1 MPSKKRVQ
9 RNKEQWLVE
18 FVRKHGHVYGA
29 ELGVQKGINL
39 KYLINAIP
47 HLHMIGVDIWADKSV
62 RWDGTKS
69 EDLVHQ
75 AENVNS
81 EFYKD
86 LVNFAND
93 NHPRVVLYRH
103 FTNYAH
109 KFVEDNSLDFIF
121 IDAGH
126 EYEDVLEDIHYWY
139 PKLKPGGHIMGH
151 DINQPQ
157 VRKAVNEKLGEGTW
171 LLAKK
176 QKIWYKQK

>member
-18 FVRKHGHVYGA
+18 FILKHGYVYGA

-75 AENVNS
+75 AENVNT
-81 EFYKD
+81 EF
-86 LVNFAND
+86 
-93 NHPRVVLYRH
+93 
-103 FTNYAH
+103 
-109 KFVEDNSLDFIF
+109 
-121 IDAGH
+121 
-126 EYEDVLEDIHYWY
+126 
-139 PKLKPGGHIMGH
+139 
-151 DINQPQ
+151 
-157 VRKAVNEKLGEGTW
+157 
-171 LLAKK
+171 
-176 QKIWYKQK
+176 